1 MEYRI
6 VASTFFLRLLQQGYT
21 IIKSIQFPETILI
34 IKEIRAGRLIN
45 ECLVGIG
52 CNDIL
57 ARAVVLVIGKIT
69 IERLSMM

>member
-1 MEYRI
+1 M
-6 VASTFFLRLLQQGYT
+6 
-21 IIKSIQFPETILI
+21 I

-57 ARAVVLVIGKIT
+57 AHAVVLVIGKIT
-69 IERLSMM
+69 IGRLSMM